1 MTRRGRVHSWGE
13 HSMLLTAFGS
23 RVRCQGAAARTPR
36 LGSLLAA
43 VVFSASH
50 LGCGGQTA
58 LVDDASLADTS
69 KEDASS
75 AEAGVDATVRDA
87 ASTSDATAGDAAP
100 MRDGAGA
107 PDSTPDAG
115 DAWCTPDGHG
125 APGSCCNSQDD
136 CQKDAPYISCCAVID
151 HRCGYCGPK

>member
-1 MTRRGRVHSWGE
+1 MP
-13 HSMLLTAFGS
+13 LTAFGS
-23 RVRCQGAAARTPR
+23 RVRCQSAAARAPR

-58 LVDDASLADTS
+58 PVDDASLADTT

-75 AEAGVDATVRDA
+75 AEASVDATVRDA
-87 ASTSDATAGDAAP
+87 ANPSDATAGDAAP

-115 DAWCTPDGHG
+115 DAWCTPDVDG
-125 APGSCCNSQDD
+125 APPVAAPGTCCNSQDD
-136 CQKDAPYISCCAVID
+136 CQKLEPYISCCTVIT

>member
-1 MTRRGRVHSWGE
+1 MP
-13 HSMLLTAFGS
+13 LTAFGS

-58 LVDDASLADTS
+58 LVDDASLADTT

-115 DAWCTPDGHG
+115 DAWCTPAGDGAPPAG

-136 CQKDAPYISCCAVID
+136 CQKLQPYNLCCDVAL
-151 HRCGYCGPK
+151 HRCGDCGPR